1 MPSASGQYRRFLH
14 WDFIAATSPRRDI
27 DFNYSEPAF
36 ASKKM
41 TMA

>member
-1 MPSASGQYRRFLH
+1 MPHASGQYRCFLH
-14 WDFIAATSPRRDI
+14 WDFTAAASPHRDV
-27 DFNYSEPAF
+27 DFTYSEPAF